1 MLISIV
7 TVCRNCEANIA
18 QTVESLL
25 AQSFADY
32 EYVVV
37 DGASTD
43 RTLEILEQY
52 RDRMARMRV
61 CSEPDQGIYDA
72 MNKGVRRACGDYVYF
87 LNAGDALYDSQTL
100 SRVAEHLRGGLD
112 LYYGDMWKNGGVE
125 RYPARICEGEL
136 VLRERM
142 ICHQAIFARR
152 QLLERFPFDLRFRIC
167 ADRDWLIRIL
177 RARGTYRRMDGVIV
191 ARYDEAGVSSC
202 YANFETDSLQI
213 ARKYRGAA
221 GVALVRLKRLLG
233 RCLGHRRA

>member
-7 TVCRNCEANIA
+7 TVCRNCEANIT

-32 EYVVV
+32 EYVVI

-61 CSEPDQGIYDA
+61 YSEPDRGIYDA
-72 MNKGVRRACGDYVYF
+72 MNKGVRRASGDYVYF
-87 LNAGDALYDSQTL
+87 LNAGDALFDAQTL
-100 SRVAEHLRGGLD
+100 GCVAEHLAGGLD
-112 LYYGDMWKNGGVE
+112 LYYGDMWKGGGVE
-125 RYPARICEGEL
+125 HSPARICEGDL

-152 QLLERFPFDLRFRIC
+152 QLLERFPFDLQFRIC
-167 ADRDWLIRIL
+167 ADRDWLIRVL
-177 RARGTYRRMDGVIV
+177 RAQGTYRHMDGVTV
-191 ARYDEAGVSSC
+191 ARYDETGVSSC
-202 YANFETDSLQI
+202 YANFEVDSLKI

-221 GVALVRLKRLLG
+221 GVAFVRLKRLLG
-233 RCLGHRRA
+233 RLLGHRRA